1 MRHRVGFKHLAVA
14 GQHSLELIDQ
24 PRLAG
29 SGLRHCRD
37 NLAVTVARQFER
49 ALQLGHFAVP
59 ADELSQ
65 SPPRCQF
72 EMAAQRSDARHLV
85 DIDLLADPFDFGRPE
100 VAQFEVALGQAARV
114 LADYDATRG
123 RD

>member
-1 MRHRVGFKHLAVA
+1 MRHRVSFKHLTVA

-49 ALQLGHFAVP
+49 ALQLGHFAL
-59 ADELSQ
+59 ASDELREP
-65 SPPRCQF
+65 PPRCQF
-72 EMAAQRSDARHLV
+72 EMAS
-85 DIDLLADPFDFGRPE
+85 
-100 VAQFEVALGQAARV
+100 
-114 LADYDATRG
+114 
-123 RD
+123 